1 MRFRLVEER
10 QLKYNRLN
18 EDTSEDATLVS
29 SSLEEMDAANV
40 RKVVDILLRSTSP
53 QSLQQI
59 YQTVFPTIDSSIS
72 TKNINLITKK
82 IVDTNDSNLVPKEEY
97 LLDWKAPSRLVRA
110 LNIRHFLNRYRD
122 LAKKVYEQIIMDL
135 SQQDGFGDKAKQLLI
150 QLIQALDS
158 ASTTKLKQQLVQQ
171 KIISEEEPEGEES
184 GEEKSEDE
192 QSEESEPEDKEETV
206 VVKTSTQTQQSQAQQ

>member
-1 MRFRLVEER
+1 MLFRLVEEI
-10 QLKYNRLN
+10 QLKHNRLN
-18 EDTSEDATLVS
+18 EDTSDDATLVS
-29 SSLEEMDAANV
+29 SSLGEMDASNV
-40 RKVVDILLRSTSP
+40 KKVVDILLRSTSQ

-59 YQTVFPTIDSSIS
+59 YQTVFPTIDSNVS

-135 SQQDGFGDKAKQLLI
+135 SQQDGFGDKTKQLLI

-158 ASTTKLKQQLVQQ
+158 ASTAKLKQQLV
-171 KIISEEEPEGEES
+171 
-184 GEEKSEDE
+184 
-192 QSEESEPEDKEETV
+192 
-206 VVKTSTQTQQSQAQQ
+206 